1 MIFVYVTLYTSTSIN
16 ALHIEHLA
24 SCIKLFTWLQ
34 LVDHPTTDEGTR
46 LGVEVK
52 EHDIILVVYN
62 IEETV
67 VCVVVGR

>member
-1 MIFVYVTLYTSTSIN
+1 MIFIYVTLYISTSIN

-24 SCIKLFTWLQ
+24 SCIKQFTWLQ
-34 LVDHPTTDEGTR
+34 LVDHPTSDEGTR

-62 IEETV
+62 IEATV
-67 VCVVVGR
+67 VRVDR